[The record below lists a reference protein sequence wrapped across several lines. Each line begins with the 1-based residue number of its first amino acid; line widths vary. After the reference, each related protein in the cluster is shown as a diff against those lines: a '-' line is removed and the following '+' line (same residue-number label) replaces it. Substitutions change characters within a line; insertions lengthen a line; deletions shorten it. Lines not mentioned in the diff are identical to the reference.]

1 MQLINRENAP
11 TLNLQDYNDFGQ
23 TFRFKR
29 DTNTVYSTVHMLKYL
44 EIYPEMK
51 ISSNI

>member
-11 TLNLQDYNDFGQ
+11 TLNLQDYNDLGP
-23 TFRFKR
+23 TFRFKW
-29 DTNTVYSTVHMLKYL
+29 DTNTVYSVHMLKYL